1 MSSRYSIIMWNQYKT
16 GKERTKLTKEE
27 LEQLIDLR
35 KEIKEIEQKI
45 KNEKTGCPSDN
56 LELLKIREHMA
67 AGLEKEITEYI
78 NTVRDSRIRR
88 IMQYKYVDGYTWKK
102 IANIMHYDRSY
113 PEKAVTRYLN
123 KQS

>member
-1 MSSRYSIIMWNQYKT
+1 M
-16 GKERTKLTKEE
+16 TKEE